1 MKVMLHWLEDL
12 DSSYFEE
19 AELSNVRVRGCDRGG
34 NENRQNDAIGGEH
47 LVTVVPPFRHRYFI
61 VQAIFLHILYLWK
74 GRLNIA

>member
-19 AELSNVRVRGCDRGG
+19 AEQSNVRVRGCDLLFRWGK

-47 LVTVVPPFRHRYFI
+47 MVTVVQPFGHLGI
-61 VQAIFLHILYLWK
+61 DIL
-74 GRLNIA
+74 